1 MAATADQFDMAFRRA
16 TRKVEQ
22 ACDLLVAATPEALA
36 LSPTILAEAVAELR
50 DLRQQIGPFRAGPE
64 TRSLR
69 HSILKARRLLDRLAA
84 FHTRWQM
91 ILASLSFGYTALG
104 SPAEIPSRRLSS
116 WEG

>member
-1 MAATADQFDMAFRRA
+1 MVASADRLDTAVGRA

-36 LSPTILAEAVAELR
+36 QSPMIFAEAISELR
-50 DLRQQIGPFRAGPE
+50 DLRQQMGPFRGPDA
-64 TRSLR
+64 RRLR
-69 HSILKARRLLDRLAA
+69 NAVLKARRLLDRVAV

-91 ILASLSFGYTALG
+91 ILASLSFGYSALG
-104 SPAEIPSRRLSS
+104 SPAEIPSRSRSS